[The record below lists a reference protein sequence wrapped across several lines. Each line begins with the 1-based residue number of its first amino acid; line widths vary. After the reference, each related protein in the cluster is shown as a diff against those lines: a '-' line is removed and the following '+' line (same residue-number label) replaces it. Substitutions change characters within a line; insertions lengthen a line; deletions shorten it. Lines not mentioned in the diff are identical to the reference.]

1 MSDKKHKMSDK
12 KTVKPAPKT
21 DAAKKS
27 EKPTVVGPDGKER
40 PVRSGEVLKEVDGKV
55 VVLPK
60 DEAVK
65 DILGAKGMLISVSNG
80 DVGLNV
86 YGLTVKRCD
95 NGNLLLSIETASG
108 DNSVFAPPPKEQCKY
123 MPDPRGMRKVGR
135 RACMEAMYAM
145 TSCYDAYTLTLGLGN
160 AYTLVRLELQ
170 NLGDGLKWY
179 GLFVPTLK
187 VMGE

>member
-1 MSDKKHKMSDK
+1 MSEK
-12 KTVKPAPKT
+12 KTVKSAPKT
-21 DAAKKS
+21 DAAKENK
-27 EKPTVVGPDGKER
+27 KPVVVGTDGKER
-40 PVRSGEVLKEVDGKV
+40 PVRSGDVIKEVDGKV

-60 DEAVK
+60 DEATK
-65 DILGAKGMLISVSNG
+65 DILNAKGMLISVGN
-80 DVGLNV
+80 DDIGLNV

-95 NGNLLLSIETASG
+95 NGNLLLAIETASG
-108 DNSVFAPPPKEQCKY
+108 DGSAFAKPKTEKNTY
-123 MPDPRGMRKVGR
+123 MPDPRGMRVVGR

-145 TSCYDAYTLTLGLGN
+145 TSCYEAYTLNLGLSN

-170 NLGDGLKWY
+170 NLGDGMKWY

>member
-1 MSDKKHKMSDK
+1 MSDK
-12 KTVKPAPKT
+12 KTVKPASKPE
-21 DAAKKS
+21 AAKKE

-40 PVRSGEVLKEVDGKV
+40 PVRNGEVIKEVDGKV
-55 VVLPK
+55 VALSK

-65 DILGAKGMLISVSNG
+65 DILGAKAMLIGVGNK
-80 DVGLNV
+80 DIGLNIF
-86 YGLTVKRCD
+86 GLTVKRCD
-95 NGNLLLSIETASG
+95 NGNLLLAIETASG
-108 DNSVFAPPPKEQCKY
+108 DDSTFAKPKEGGGAY
-123 MPDPRGMRKVGR
+123 MPDPRGMRVVGR

-145 TSCYDAYTLTLGLGN
+145 TSCYEAYTLTLGLGN

>member
-1 MSDKKHKMSDK
+1 MSDK

-21 DAAKKS
+21 DAAKENK
-27 EKPTVVGPDGKER
+27 KLTFVGTDGKER
-40 PVRSGEVLKEVDGKV
+40 PVRSGDVIKEVDGKV

-60 DEAVK
+60 DEAAK
-65 DILGAKGMLISVSNG
+65 DILNAKGMLISVSNE
-80 DVGLNV
+80 DVGLSV

-95 NGNLLLSIETASG
+95 NGNLLLSVETASG
-108 DNSVFAPPPKEQCKY
+108 DGSAFAKPKTEKNTY
-123 MPDPRGMRKVGR
+123 MPDPRGMRMVGR

-145 TSCYDAYTLTLGLGN
+145 TSCYEAYTLNLGLSN

-170 NLGDGLKWY
+170 NLGDGMKWY

>member
-1 MSDKKHKMSDK
+1 MSDK
-12 KTVKPAPKT
+12 KTVKTTPKT
-21 DAAKKS
+21 DAAKEDK
-27 EKPTVVGPDGKER
+27 KPTVVGTDGKER

-60 DEAVK
+60 DEAMK
-65 DILGAKGMLISVSNG
+65 DILNAKGMFISVSNE
-80 DVGLNV
+80 DVGLSV
-86 YGLTVKRCD
+86 YGLVVKRCD
-95 NGNLLLSIETASG
+95 NGNLLLSVETASG
-108 DNSVFAPPPKEQCKY
+108 DGSAFAKPKTEKNTY
-123 MPDPRGMRKVGR
+123 MPDPRGMRVVGR

-145 TSCYDAYTLTLGLGN
+145 TSCYEAYTLNLGLSN

-170 NLGDGLKWY
+170 NLGDGMKWY